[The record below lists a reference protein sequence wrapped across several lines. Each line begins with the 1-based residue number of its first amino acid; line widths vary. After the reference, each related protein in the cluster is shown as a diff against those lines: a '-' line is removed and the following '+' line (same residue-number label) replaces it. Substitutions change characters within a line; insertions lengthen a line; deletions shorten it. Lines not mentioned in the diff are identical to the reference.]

1 MAGAV
6 LAAAGLSANYV
17 AASYFMD
24 NALHRSLMETGP
36 ACNKLESLL
45 AKDIDMRLW
54 RTKRYYACVR
64 ERFLYV
70 PAAWR

>member
-1 MAGAV
+1 ME
-6 LAAAGLSANYV
+6 
-17 AASYFMD
+17 

-36 ACNKLESLL
+36 ACTRLESVL